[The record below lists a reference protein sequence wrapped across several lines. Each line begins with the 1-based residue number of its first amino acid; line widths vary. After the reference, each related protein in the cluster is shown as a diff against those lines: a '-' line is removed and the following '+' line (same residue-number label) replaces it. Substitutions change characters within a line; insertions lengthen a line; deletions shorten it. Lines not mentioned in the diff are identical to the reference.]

1 MFRKKS
7 KKIYYW
13 LIAFILLIIVLF
25 YSAWVINSLLWS
37 LAEVAEQ
44 SSQFFNSYQQLTITQ
59 KQERV
64 EIINHNLQAM
74 RGQAKSLFYLAYLP
88 GLRQVYFAVDD
99 SLMRV
104 ERITGN
110 IQLLFTE
117 YADFIDQQDTT
128 NLLSAY
134 LAKHGQESFIGS
146 LNKAA
151 TIMAEI
157 EDDFSG
163 TRQNII
169 SLQNHLLLINYRQ
182 QLTGLA
188 EGLENMVKVTAGS
201 KEVLLLAPVFLSNEQ
216 EKTFLLLFQNNN
228 EMRPTGGFWGSY
240 GILTLTNGKIT
251 KLFTDDIYHLDSQ
264 VIGKLE
270 IEPPAP
276 IKKYLNV
283 KYWYLRDANWS
294 PDFPTSAQSALRF
307 YRLEGGTEKIDGV
320 IAITPNVISG
330 LLSVAGSLIVEGVN
344 YGADNFLST
353 LQFEVDKNYSTRGS
367 NQWDR
372 KDIIGQ
378 LAGRLVERMW
388 QLDLKQLAL
397 AASSLHENLQN
408 KDIIFYF
415 PTDQYQQLALRNNWS
430 GELRSSSAD
439 YLMVVDSNMAAYKSN
454 QYVNRSIDYEVQKK
468 VIGNDQFYYLAT
480 VKIKYQHQ
488 GSFSWDSTR
497 YRTYT
502 RIYVPQGAILN
513 YWSGAMEN
521 DRSTKP
527 GAIDVGQ
534 EFGKTYFG
542 AFISIEPG
550 QSGELVFSYRLPAY
564 YSPYHL
570 LYQKQPGSKD
580 NLRIR
585 INQENWQDYSVNT
598 DLVIK

>member
-1 MFRKKS
+1 
-7 KKIYYW
+7 
-13 LIAFILLIIVLF
+13 
-25 YSAWVINSLLWS
+25 
-37 LAEVAEQ
+37 
-44 SSQFFNSYQQLTITQ
+44 
-59 KQERV
+59 
-64 EIINHNLQAM
+64 
-74 RGQAKSLFYLAYLP
+74 
-88 GLRQVYFAVDD
+88 
-99 SLMRV
+99 
-104 ERITGN
+104 
-110 IQLLFTE
+110 
-117 YADFIDQQDTT
+117 
-128 NLLSAY
+128 
-134 LAKHGQESFIGS
+134 
-146 LNKAA
+146 
-151 TIMAEI
+151 
-157 EDDFSG
+157 
-163 TRQNII
+163 
-169 SLQNHLLLINYRQ
+169 
-182 QLTGLA
+182 
-188 EGLENMVKVTAGS
+188 
-201 KEVLLLAPVFLSNEQ
+201 
-216 EKTFLLLFQNNN
+216 
-228 EMRPTGGFWGSY
+228 
-240 GILTLTNGKIT
+240 
-251 KLFTDDIYHLDSQ
+251 
-264 VIGKLE
+264 
-270 IEPPAP
+270 
-276 IKKYLNV
+276 
-283 KYWYLRDANWS
+283 
-294 PDFPTSAQSALRF
+294 
-307 YRLEGGTEKIDGV
+307 
-320 IAITPNVISG
+320 
-330 LLSVAGSLIVEGVN
+330 
-344 YGADNFLST
+344 
-353 LQFEVDKNYSTRGS
+353 
-367 NQWDR
+367 
-372 KDIIGQ
+372 
-378 LAGRLVERMW
+378 MW